1 MNAVQTADVQAAAVP
16 ATRAELSPPAINT
29 VRLPMVGVLRV
40 LLLSEAVATLALAI
54 FLSLLAAAMRGFL
67 GGDAGRTAEEMI
79 RFAAAASFGI
89 AIFAAIASRGA
100 RRHRPWSWTLAA
112 LLQVVVAI
120 GTGVAVMTASWH
132 PVFLLGFALPTAVML
147 VLSAPSVRQALGQE

>member
-1 MNAVQTADVQAAAVP
+1 MNAVQTANVQGATVP
-16 ATRAELSPPAINT
+16 AARVELSPPAINA

-67 GGDAGRTAEEMI
+67 GGDIGRAAEEMI
-79 RFAAAASFGI
+79 RFAAAASFGV

-120 GTGVAVMTASWH
+120 GTGVAVMSASWH